1 MVNAI
6 APREAP
12 AAPAFA
18 AAPKRLTEIDG
29 KLGKTAVHPSGI
41 ALIRDD
47 LSVAR

>member
-6 APREAP
+6 APREER

-18 AAPKRLTEIDG
+18 AAAKWLTEIGG
-29 KLGKTAVHPSGI
+29 KPGEIAAPPSGI

>member
-6 APREAP
+6 APREAA

-18 AAPKRLTEIDG
+18 AAPKRLIEIGG
-29 KLGKTAVHPSGI
+29 KPGKPAVHPSEI
-41 ALIRDD
+41 ALIRGD